1 VYRSSISIRS
11 CLRLFALAATLWLGG
26 CGDSRLSPTAETD
39 EPYYREGDS
48 LMRSGR
54 RQEALTAF
62 LKVIDKRGEDAPE
75 SHLNAGLIYQ
85 QYINDPLSAIYHFKK
100 YLVVRSNSPQAPL
113 VRQRIDAAIREFART
128 LPAQP
133 LEGTEQRV
141 DLVAALD
148 QLKQENEQLKQQLA
162 DLRAGREPSEP
173 SPPSGSVPVT
183 ASPSDQTRFT
193 LNFESIPTIRVPLD
207 RPEPAPVAKSPP
219 NQAARTAAV
228 PSRGA
233 QQPATPAAAHGTA
246 RKHTVQ
252 RGDTLSKLAQKYYGN
267 RARWHDI
274 YNANRKVMKN
284 EGDLQTGMELVIPP

>member
-1 VYRSSISIRS
+1 
-11 CLRLFALAATLWLGG
+11 
-26 CGDSRLSPTAETD
+26 
-39 EPYYREGDS
+39 
-48 LMRSGR
+48 MRSGR

-100 YLVVRSNSPQAPL
+100 YLVLRSNSPQAPL

-148 QLKQENEQLKQQLA
+148 QLKQENEQLKQQIA
-162 DLRAGREPSEP
+162 DLRAGKEPTEP
-173 SPPSGSVPVT
+173 PLPSGGVPVI
-183 ASPSDQTRFT
+183 ARQPEQTRFT
-193 LNFESIPTIRVPLD
+193 LNFETIPTVRVPPA
-207 RPEPAPVAKSPP
+207 RPEPAPVTKSLPSQTAKPG
-219 NQAARTAAV
+219 
-228 PSRGA
+228 PSVSSRPS
-233 QQPATPAAAHGTA
+233 QQPAAPSAAHGTP
-246 RKHTVQ
+246 RKHTIQ
-252 RGDTLSKLAQKYYGN
+252 RGDTLSSLAQKYYGN

-284 EGDLQTGMELVIPP
+284 EGDLRAGMELVIPP

>member
-1 VYRSSISIRS
+1 MYCSSISIRPW
-11 CLRLFALAATLWLGG
+11 LRLFAVVAALWLGG

-48 LMRSGR
+48 LTRSGR

-100 YLVVRSNSPQAPL
+100 YLVLRSNSPQAPL

-148 QLKQENEQLKQQLA
+148 QLKQENEQLKQQIA
-162 DLRAGREPSEP
+162 DLRAGREPTEP
-173 SPPSGSVPVT
+173 PLSSGGVPVT
-183 ASPSDQTRFT
+183 AKPSDQTRFT
-193 LNFESIPTIRVPLD
+193 LNFETIPTIRVPPA
-207 RPEPAPVAKSPP
+207 RPEPSPVVNAPSSQTAKTGPSVSP
-219 NQAARTAAV
+219 R
-228 PSRGA
+228 PSER
-233 QQPATPAAAHGTA
+233 PATAAAHGAA

-252 RGDTLSKLAQKYYGN
+252 RGDTLSNLAQKYYGN

-284 EGDLQTGMELVIPP
+284 EGDLRAGMELVIPP